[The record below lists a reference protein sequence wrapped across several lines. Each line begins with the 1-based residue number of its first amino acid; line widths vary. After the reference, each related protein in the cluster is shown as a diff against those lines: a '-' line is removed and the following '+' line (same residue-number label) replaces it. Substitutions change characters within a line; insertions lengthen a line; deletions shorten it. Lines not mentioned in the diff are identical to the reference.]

1 MPSIRFASNNIS
13 HFPGSLP
20 GAVGTSFDASRVPY
34 SIAITNYQLLSSPT
48 FNSVAGTVTWFHCR
62 YMCEGSPYGIPTL
75 SSGILVQM
83 VDALNRPVA
92 RVSKRSAVWEHGL
105 QLTVY
110 NGATSLTVN
119 GLLPMCQSKINT
131 VDLALTVTGSLIKA
145 DLYVNGALSATASF
159 GSNPNSMGNP
169 VRFALASAFSES
181 LTQPG
186 YFSEIIVADGDT
198 RNARLNFLRPGA
210 GGAASEWDGLLA
222 SMGDDDPTTGLYT
235 TVDNERHSFKPS
247 AYVGAQN
254 ISNLVTVSQTA
265 RGLNSPSNLQHYLR
279 QSGVNYDSP
288 SIPIG
293 FDLQYNIVDLATNPA
308 TSSPFTS
315 GDIDTLEVGIRS
327 VA

>member
-20 GAVGTSFDASRVPY
+20 GAVGPSFDASRVPY

-48 FNSVAGTVTWFHCR
+48 FSPVTGTVTWMHFR
-62 YMCEGSPYGIPTL
+62 YMTDGTPYGIPNGAT
-75 SSGILVQM
+75 GILVQM
-83 VDALNRPVA
+83 VDALNRIVA
-92 RVSKRSAVWEHGL
+92 RVSKRSAVYPHEL
-105 QLTVY
+105 VLTVY
-110 NGATSLTVN
+110 NGATSLSVN
-119 GLLPMCQSKINT
+119 GLLPMCPGKINT
-131 VDLALTVTGSLIKA
+131 VDLALTITGSLIKA
-145 DLYVNGALSATASF
+145 DLYVNGALSATTQF

-169 VRFALASAFSES
+169 VRFAIASAFSES
-181 LTQPG
+181 LSQPG
-186 YFSEIIVADGDT
+186 YFSEILVADGDT
-198 RNARLNFLRPGA
+198 RNARLNFLRPAA
-210 GGAASEWDGLLA
+210 GGAASQWDGVLA

-235 TVDNERHSFKPS
+235 TVANERHSFEPS

-265 RGLNSPSNLQHYLR
+265 RGLNSPTNLQHYLR
-279 QSGVNYDSP
+279 QGGVNYDSP

-308 TSSPFTS
+308 TSAPFTS
-315 GDIDTLEVGIRS
+315 TDIDDLEVGIRS